1 MSEQLRNALIGAANY
16 IDTLGGDSKAYRAAL
31 STHHAAPGA
40 PQQKKWAMCTETETP
55 CSVCPTAGTP
65 CAAAATPVVTVTDQQ
80 IATLKSQFGVTSSG
94 RGIKEFT
101 QVKDFALAVIALTAA
116 SRAAAT
122 APAGHGSAED
132 LYVAQSEHLNCPACG
147 GSGHVGDATAPA
159 GGVTEDMRE
168 FLGKLVRLEW
178 TRWAAEQP
186 NPKPSWLKPWTELD
200 EPDKEVDRRIGEA
213 IWRFS
218 FARDAA
224 LTTAARA
231 AEPAIQLGADGQK
244 VFAET
249 LLNPPPP
256 TAAFL
261 KAEERYSNL
270 AQPET
275 TAPAGGVTDEQI
287 DAAAA
292 PWLCP
297 DGQANPSDVRQIVR
311 AVLALTTAAR
321 AAEPRVE
328 LDERAAFEKFAAD
341 NGLDLR
347 RLGALGPDH
356 IAYASTATRESWR
369 AWQRA
374 LSWRDRAVSKPIGHL
389 HSNGDFCVES
399 MPASTEWPIALYA
412 AARAA
417 EPARKPLTKDQIDF
431 ILRDAFLAANG
442 SVYSTRIYDFVR
454 EIEREHGI
462 ATSPTP
468 PTGTSK
474 EGGEKP

>member
-1 MSEQLRNALIGAANY
+1 M
-16 IDTLGGDSKAYRAAL
+16 LG
-31 STHHAAPGA
+31 
-40 PQQKKWAMCTETETP
+40 E
-55 CSVCPTAGTP
+55 
-65 CAAAATPVVTVTDQQ
+65 
-80 IATLKSQFGVTSSG
+80 FGY
-94 RGIKEFT
+94 E
-101 QVKDFALAVIALTAA
+101 DDE
-116 SRAAAT
+116 AT
-122 APAGHGSAED
+122 APADGMRDLTTALMNERADTRPPHEKLAEVRRRERPSAELLNMVIGANPHGNAED
-132 LYVAQSEHLNCPACG
+132 LYVAQSERLNCRTCG

-159 GGVTEDMRE
+159 GGVTD
-168 FLGKLVRLEW
+168 LIKSLEEVAQW
-178 TRWAAEQP
+178 MSG
-186 NPKPSWLKPWTELD
+186 SW
-200 EPDKEVDRRIGEA
+200 
-213 IWRFS
+213 
-218 FARDAA
+218 
-224 LTTAARA
+224 
-231 AEPAIQLGADGQK
+231 
-244 VFAET
+244 
-249 LLNPPPP
+249 
-256 TAAFL
+256 
-261 KAEERYSNL
+261 
-270 AQPET
+270 
-275 TAPAGGVTDEQI
+275 GGVKCVGPIPQPVLIQEHATVI
-287 DAAAA
+287 RNNL
-292 PWLCP
+292 PLL
-297 DGQANPSDVRQIVR
+297 R
-311 AVLALTTAAR
+311 AALTTAAR

-474 EGGEKP
+474 EGGEHGA